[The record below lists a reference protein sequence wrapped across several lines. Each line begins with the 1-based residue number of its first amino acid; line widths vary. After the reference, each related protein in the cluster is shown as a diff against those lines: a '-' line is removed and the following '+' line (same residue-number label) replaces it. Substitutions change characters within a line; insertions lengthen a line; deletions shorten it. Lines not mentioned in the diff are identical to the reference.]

1 MRNNLSDP
9 VITRYIRF
17 NPRQW
22 NNFIAMRVEVYGC
35 PFSRCHSNLFVK
47 NLHSIFSLASSSFN
61 FDGRTIAYYDA
72 TINPLH
78 NLQDEF
84 RLRFKTNYPHGVLF
98 YAKGTQNNDYLAVEL
113 RNGSIFVG
121 IDLGSTPERPGA
133 TLIKAGSVLDDYQ
146 WHDLAIIRYLKNISV
161 KIDQAF
167 VYEESQSA
175 FNGLDLDGKVRTSIS
190 HSIISLL
197 LVSFMWVVYQIIWNV
212 EYSFVRISKVV

>member
-1 MRNNLSDP
+1 M
-9 VITRYIRF
+9 F
-17 NPRQW
+17 
-22 NNFIAMRVEVYGC
+22 A
-35 PFSRCHSNLFVK
+35 K
-47 NLHSIFSLASSSFN
+47 NLHKICSSASSSFN
-61 FDGRTIAYYDA
+61 FDGQTIAYYDA
-72 TINPLH
+72 TVSPLH
-78 NLQDEF
+78 NRQDEL

-161 KIDQAF
+161 KLDQSF

-175 FNGLDLDGKVRTSIS
+175 FNGLDLDGKVRAVISDHFHLLDFLALCWWCTQSYGTWNICPSKLPRLSRKCSLYQPINECYFGYFTKSTTTKSILWIRTRDGRFR
-190 HSIISLL
+190 SI
-197 LVSFMWVVYQIIWNV
+197 V
-212 EYSFVRISKVV
+212 